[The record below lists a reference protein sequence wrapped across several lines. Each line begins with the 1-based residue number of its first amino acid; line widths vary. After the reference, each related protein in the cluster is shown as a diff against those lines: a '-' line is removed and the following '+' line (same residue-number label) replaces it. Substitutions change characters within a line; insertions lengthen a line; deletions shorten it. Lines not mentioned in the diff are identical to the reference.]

1 MPTAWAAGL
10 LHDPR
15 MFALSRLLP
24 RIPDW
29 EPFTD
34 LRVEIPLA
42 VSYLADWLRNVYSSV
57 WLVAYSEYYC
67 N

>member
-1 MPTAWAAGL
+1 
-10 LHDPR
+10 